1 MFPPI
6 TFPPSTVIWAASV
19 RHFSREATSSINW
32 RRNSLKQKKFL
43 LPSLDDFG
51 VENTLGL
58 FFSFFLTA
66 ALPLFRIFYFII
78 DFPNSHSY
86 QNVKQY
92 GEERG
97 ALESWMFG
105 SLMMDYGSKYVVV
118 ATSYVHFWFK
128 EERLWIN
135 LLAWADG

>member
-1 MFPPI
+1 MSVDM
-6 TFPPSTVIWAASV
+6 TLPSRLSSLEPFLVHLHRSYYLSFALPRRFW
-19 RHFSREATSSINW
+19 SREYL
-32 RRNSLKQKKFL
+32 R
-43 LPSLDDFG
+43 P
-51 VENTLGL
+51 
-58 FFSFFLTA
+58 FFFFFLTA

-105 SLMMDYGSKYVVV
+105 SLMMDYGSKYVV
-118 ATSYVHFWFK
+118 AAASYVHFWFK